1 MRIIVS
7 LLAGAALAAAV
18 PAAAQQ
24 VVLPFTVKTDGNGA
38 FVFEPTTPPP
48 ETAAGTTLHRLLL
61 PRTAEAAVLRLECL
75 AGADCSGVTATILRP
90 EAVVPL
96 DVTGMANTPHR
107 LIRVP
112 ASAFGPEQAVQLLV
126 ENAGKEMRA
135 ELALTPALDG
145 GSVGERLAT
154 SCGSVL
160 TLSGSFYDAQAN
172 EAQFVVTPYGTILA
186 RPDQPVDEN
195 DRVVVYVVGRSDAL
209 QNLRI
214 RRSSL
219 ARSGG
224 TVTFQAMDAIVKPAA
239 NTGGARG
246 AADCTVA
253 RADLGDFTGGVGEVE
268 IVGVTGSADRA
279 FGKFDFTVNPL
290 YSGAFSLGPVF
301 TWNDDRAY
309 GVLADRTITETVS
322 GDVETHYVVAY
333 THFLGRRDTEKARSV
348 YIDPVLAVQP
358 NEFLDHVFAGLSVDL
373 LHGSVFLLGGAH
385 GGEIDRID
393 PRSGLRVGGKLPAE
407 YTNVPTRSEWEW
419 GFFGGLTIDL
429 RAAAGL
435 VRKAADMAL
444 R

>member
-24 VVLPFTVKTDGNGA
+24 VVLPFTVKKDAGGA
-38 FVFEPTTPPP
+38 AAFEATTPPP
-48 ETAAGTTLHRLLL
+48 QTAAGTTLHRLLL
-61 PRTAEAAVLRLECL
+61 PRTAEDAVLRLECE
-75 AGADCSGVTATILRP
+75 AGADCSGVSATVLRP
-90 EAVVPL
+90 QGM
-96 DVTGMANTPHR
+96 VTLPVTAMANAPHR
-107 LIRVP
+107 LIHVP

-126 ENAGKEMRA
+126 ENGGQEMRA
-135 ELALTPALDG
+135 ELALTPSLDG

-160 TLSGSFYDAQAN
+160 ALSGSFYDAREN
-172 EAQFVVTPYGTILA
+172 EAQFVVTPYATILA

-224 TVTFQAMDAIVKPAA
+224 TVTFQAMDAALTP
-239 NTGGARG
+239 G
-246 AADCTVA
+246 AAPGGDRGTSDCTVA
-253 RADLGDFTGGVGEVE
+253 RAELGDFTGGKGEVE
-268 IVGVTGSADRA
+268 IVSVAGGGDRA

-309 GVLADRTITETVS
+309 GVLPDRTITETAS

-393 PRSGLRVGGKLPAE
+393 PNSGLRVGGKLPAE

-435 VRKAADMAL
+435 VRKAADTAL